1 MRLTPLPLALAA
13 AAVLAAPA
21 AASAADVVPGK
32 VIVRYKGDATRSE
45 RAAVQR
51 RTGTRFGTRLPGGS
65 RTLEIHDGD
74 SVAKTIADLNHH
86 EKVAYAV
93 PDYQVH
99 AAEFVPN
106 DPGRGSGWQQL
117 QWNFVGRWGVNAPQ
131 AWDTALADGAPGGR
145 GVVVAVIDSGVA
157 YENRRQFRRA
167 PDLGAS
173 RFTKARY
180 DWVDNDKHPD
190 DEESHGTHVTG
201 TIAQQTN
208 NARGVTGLAYNVK
221 IMPLRVLD
229 SEGNG
234 DGADIARAIRYAVKH
249 HANVI
254 NMSVEFDTSLRA
266 GDIPDVIAALHYA
279 AKKNVVLVAASGNE
293 GIGKVAYPARDSQV
307 ISVGATTF
315 NGCLADYSNAGR
327 GLDIVA
333 PGGGQDAS
341 FAGNPTDK
349 ANCDPSGPDHHIVQQ
364 TLWRDVR
371 HFRLVGFE
379 GTSFATP
386 HVSAAA
392 ALLIATRRLG
402 AHPTPA
408 QIKARLKAT
417 AKDLGAAGTD
427 PYYGAGLLD
436 AGAALAPDQAQG
448 DGTSGGQPPQ

>member
-1 MRLTPLPLALAA
+1 MRLIPFPLAFAA
-13 AAVLAAPA
+13 AAVLAFPA
-21 AASAADVVPGK
+21 AAGAAEMVPGK

-51 RTGTRFGTRLPGGS
+51 HTGTRFGTRLPGGS

-74 SVAKTIADLNHH
+74 SVRETIADLNRH

-99 AAEFVPN
+99 AAEFLPN

-131 AWDTALADGAPGGR
+131 AWDTALAAGAAGGK
-145 GVVVAVIDSGVA
+145 GAIVAVIDSGVA
-157 YENRRQFRRA
+157 YENRGPFRRA
-167 PDLGAS
+167 PDLGGR

-180 DWVDNDKHPD
+180 DWVDNDRHPD

-229 SEGNG
+229 AEGNG
-234 DGADIARAIRYAVKH
+234 DGADIARAIRYAVRHK
-249 HANVI
+249 ANVI
-254 NMSVEFDTSLRA
+254 NMSVEFDTSLKA

-327 GLDIVA
+327 GLDLVA
-333 PGGGQDAS
+333 PGGGQDAP
-341 FAGNPTDK
+341 FRGNALDK
-349 ANCDPSGPDHHIVQQ
+349 ANCDPTSADRQIVQQ
-364 TLWRDVR
+364 TLWRDVK
-371 HFRLVGFE
+371 HFKLIGFE

-392 ALLIATRRLG
+392 ALLIATKRLG
-402 AHPTPA
+402 AHPKPA
-408 QIKARLKAT
+408 VVKARLKAT
-417 AKDLGAAGTD
+417 ARDLGAPGND
-427 PYYGAGLLD
+427 SHYGAGLLD
-436 AGAALAPDQAQG
+436 VGAALAPDAPSG
-448 DGTSGGQPPQ
+448 DSGGQPTP